1 MDKCYIVLHKN
12 YEEGESAYAFYK
24 KQDAEISVNEDA
36 KTVERDLKEQGYLPV
51 VLAGAYG
58 NITIFV
64 SNSDIYYEWSI
75 AESDIQ

>member
-1 MDKCYIVLHKN
+1 MDTCYIILHKN

-24 KQDAEISVNEDA
+24 RQDAERSVREDA
-36 KTVERDLKEQGYLPV
+36 KTVEADLKEQGYSPM
-51 VLAGAYG
+51 VLDGTYG

-64 SNSDIYYEWSI
+64 PDTDIYYEWSI

>member
-1 MDKCYIVLHKN
+1 M
-12 YEEGESAYAFYK
+12 S
-24 KQDAEISVNEDA
+24 EDA
-36 KTVERDLKEQGYLPV
+36 KTVEKDLKEQGYMPD
-51 VLAGAYG
+51 VLEGAYG

>member
-1 MDKCYIVLHKN
+1 MDKCYIVRHKN

-24 KQDAEISVNEDA
+24 KQDAEIRVNEDA
-36 KTVERDLKEQGYLPV
+36 KTVEKDLKEQGYMPD
-51 VLAGAYG
+51 VLEGAYG